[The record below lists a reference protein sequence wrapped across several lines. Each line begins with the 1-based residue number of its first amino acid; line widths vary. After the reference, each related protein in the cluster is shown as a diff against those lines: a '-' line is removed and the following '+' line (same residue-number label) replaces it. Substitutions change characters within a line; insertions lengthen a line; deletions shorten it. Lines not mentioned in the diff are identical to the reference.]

1 MGILENTIAHLVL
14 NDHVSALKS
23 LNNLGE
29 LFKENEWDLFAN
41 YYYVLA
47 VCGARSGNSDA
58 VSKNL
63 SSAFSMESDIDLKN
77 KAVNDLEFRSY
88 SDAVQ
93 AAMN

>member
-1 MGILENTIAHLVL
+1 MIMFC
-14 NDHVSALKS
+14 LKS

-29 LFKENEWDLFAN
+29 LFKANEDLFAN

>member
-1 MGILENTIAHLVL
+1 MLAV
-14 NDHVSALKS
+14 
-23 LNNLGE
+23 
-29 LFKENEWDLFAN
+29 FAVGAN
-41 YYYVLA
+41 GVVAVDVVVVDVLA